1 MTKSNMGRKG
11 FVWLLTLAHVVS
23 SSSEEVRTGT
33 QTELD
38 PGGWD

>member
-1 MTKSNMGRKG
+1 MTKSNLGRKG
-11 FVWLLTLAHVVS
+11 FVWLTLAHVVS

-38 PGGWD
+38 PGGRA